1 MFNVVSFNYLD
12 FFGFEK
18 MIERKIL
25 NDFTFTQ
32 LQKKYK

>member
-18 MIERKIL
+18 MIERKNMDLELFIA
-25 NDFTFTQ
+25 
-32 LQKKYK
+32 K